1 MAADGVEVPAWVRA
15 HVEAGATSFY
25 QDTGDGRTE
34 LALSGEGTRP
44 SPAREGVLLLREAP
58 AGPHRIESN
67 AGATLWDLGDGVLGL
82 EFHSKMNSL
91 GGDIIQMSARAVARA
106 ERDFAGLVV
115 GNQGEHFSAG
125 ANLAILLMSAIEGEF
140 DDIDLMI
147 RQFQRMT
154 TGLRRCARP
163 VVVAPFGL
171 TLGGG
176 CEVTLHGDAVTASA
190 ELYCGLVEGGVG
202 VMPAGGGTKELYLRM
217 LDLHDD
223 DPRKAARAAFETI
236 GMAKVSTS
244 AHEARGL
251 GFLRD
256 SDAIVLNGDR
266 LIDAAK
272 RRVLALAASG
282 YTPPLP
288 REKVPVGGHD
298 TLALVEVGL
307 HNFLAGHY
315 ISEHDALIGRKLGQ
329 ILSGG
334 AHRAG
339 PAPRTVSEQH
349 LLDLEREAFLS
360 LCGERK
366 TLERIQHMLKTG
378 KPLRN

>member
-1 MAADGVEVPAWVRA
+1 M
-15 HVEAGATSFY
+15 
-25 QDTGDGRTE
+25 
-34 LALSGEGTRP
+34 
-44 SPAREGVLLLREAP
+44 
-58 AGPHRIESN
+58 
-67 AGATLWDLGDGVLGL
+67 
-82 EFHSKMNSL
+82 
-91 GGDIIQMSARAVARA
+91 GGDIVQMALRGIARA
-106 ERDFAGLVV
+106 EHEFAGMVV
-115 GNQGEHFSAG
+115 GNQGDQFSAG
-125 ANLAILLMSAIEGEF
+125 ANLALLLMTAIEGEY
-140 DDIDLMI
+140 DEIDLMI

-154 TGLRRCARP
+154 TGMRHCARP

-176 CEVTLHGDAVTASA
+176 CELTLHGDSVTASA

-202 VMPAGGGTKELYLRM
+202 LIPAGGGTKELYLRM
-217 LDLHDD
+217 LDRHGD

-236 GMAKVSTS
+236 GMAKVSMS
-244 AHEARGL
+244 GHEALGL
-251 GFLRD
+251 GFLAD
-256 SDAIVLNGDR
+256 SDAIVLNADH

-272 RRVLALAASG
+272 SEVLAIAAGG

-288 REKVPVGGHD
+288 REEIPVGGAD

-334 AHRAG
+334 AHRDG
-339 PAPRTVSEQH
+339 PAPRKVSEQD

-360 LCGERK
+360 LCGEK
-366 TLERIQHMLKTG
+366 KSLERIQHMLKTG